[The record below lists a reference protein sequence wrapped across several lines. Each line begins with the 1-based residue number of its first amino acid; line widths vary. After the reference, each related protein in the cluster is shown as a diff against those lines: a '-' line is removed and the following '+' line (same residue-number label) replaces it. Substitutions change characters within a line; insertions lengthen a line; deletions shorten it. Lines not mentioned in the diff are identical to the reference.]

1 MYFAQKNF
9 KSVHR
14 FLTQFNNIFYTQ
26 INEFHRPLVQC
37 QIPKPK
43 ISTIFCRHK
52 NIRQFHSVVPL
63 PYAIGN
69 GIQPLFTEKSLK
81 ELIDYQYTLVDN
93 LNKLT
98 SDSEFSDYTIYEI
111 ITKTAQDPSKA
122 LIFNYAS
129 QAWNND
135 FFLQGLTPKGV
146 TLPEA
151 FLHERIKQTFGSID
165 DFKTHFK
172 DMALGL
178 FGSGWTWLVETEF
191 RQLRVVN
198 TYNAG
203 TTLDTTR
210 LQEKD
215 PNNHPTSL
223 LSSPFLT
230 NASQTSS
237 QFAQS
242 TGSSKPVPPP
252 SIALNLI
259 DPPPHKSK
267 FTPLLCLNVWEHAY
281 LKDFGIHGKETYI
294 DQFWEC
300 VDWTVVHNRAA
311 SLRDVQGS

>member
-1 MYFAQKNF
+1 MYLAQKNF

-14 FLTQFNNIFYTQ
+14 FLKQFNNIFYTQ

-43 ISTIFCRHK
+43 ISPIFCKHK

-81 ELIDYQYTLVDN
+81 ELIDYQYNLVDN

-146 TLPEA
+146 TFPET
-151 FLHERIKQTFGSID
+151 FLHELIKQTFGSID
-165 DFKTHFK
+165 DFKTH
-172 DMALGL
+172 A
-178 FGSGWTWLVETEF
+178 S
-191 RQLRVVN
+191 
-198 TYNAG
+198 

-294 DQFWEC
+294 NQFWEC
-300 VDWTVVHNRAA
+300 VDWAVVHNRAA
-311 SLRDVQGS
+311 SLRDVQ

>member
-1 MYFAQKNF
+1 MYFTQKNF
-9 KSVHR
+9 KLVHR
-14 FLTQFNNIFYTQ
+14 FLT
-26 INEFHRPLVQC
+26 R
-37 QIPKPK
+37 
-43 ISTIFCRHK
+43 RK
-52 NIRQFHSVVPL
+52 NVRQLHSVVPL
-63 PYAIGN
+63 PYTIDN

-81 ELIDYQYTLVDN
+81 ELIDYQSTLVDN
-93 LNKLT
+93 LNKFT
-98 SDSEFSDYTIYEI
+98 SEFSDYTIYEI
-111 ITKTAQDPSKA
+111 ITKTAQEPSKA

-146 TLPEA
+146 TLPEP
-151 FLHERIKQTFGSID
+151 FLHERIKQTFGSIN
-165 DFKTHFK
+165 DFKTHIWHWDYLVPDGHGK
-172 DMALGL
+172 
-178 FGSGWTWLVETEF
+178 LVETEF
-191 RQLRVVN
+191 KQLRVVN

-215 PNNHPTSL
+215 PNNHPTSF

-230 NASQTSS
+230 TSS
-237 QFAQS
+237 QFAPNA
-242 TGSSKPVPPP
+242 GSSKPVPPP
-252 SIALNLI
+252 SIALNLV

-294 DQFWEC
+294 DRFWEC

>member
-1 MYFAQKNF
+1 MSA
-9 KSVHR
+9 
-14 FLTQFNNIFYTQ
+14 
-26 INEFHRPLVQC
+26 
-37 QIPKPK
+37 
-43 ISTIFCRHK
+43 TIHK
-52 NIRQFHSVVPL
+52 NIKQLHSVVPL
-63 PYAIGN
+63 PYAVDN

-81 ELIDYQYTLVDN
+81 DLIDFQFTLVDN

-98 SDSEFSDYTIYEI
+98 SDTEFSDYTIYEI
-111 ITKTAQDPSKA
+111 ITKTAQEPSKA

-135 FFLQGLTPKGV
+135 FFLQGLTTKGV
-146 TLPEA
+146 TSPET
-151 FLHERIKQTFGSID
+151 FLHERIKQTFGSIS

-172 DMALGL
+172 NMALGL
-178 FGSGWTWLVETEF
+178 FGSGWTWQVTINIKAA
-191 RQLRVVN
+191 QS
-198 TYNAG
+198 G

-230 NASQTSS
+230 TASQTSS
-237 QFAQS
+237 QFAQNAS
-242 TGSSKPVPPP
+242 SSKPVPPP
-252 SIALNLI
+252 SIALNLV

-281 LKDFGIHGKETYI
+281 LKDFGIHGKETYV

-300 VDWTVVHNRAA
+300 VDWAVVHNRAV
-311 SLRDVQGS
+311 SLRDIQGS